1 MRNDAEKADTYR
13 SQVFDN
19 LQHYI
24 KLKKIKKNCFSSLF
38 KYDKEIKSFINSYIL
53 IFNMDAHN
61 LTILLLQK
69 ALDWYHPFILD
80 SPCDKMLLN

>member
-24 KLKKIKKNCFSSLF
+24 KLKKKIEKKCFSSLLR
-38 KYDKEIKSFINSYIL
+38 YDISIL
-53 IFNMDAHN
+53 CTSLNADF
-61 LTILLLQK
+61 TIL
-69 ALDWYHPFILD
+69 
-80 SPCDKMLLN
+80 